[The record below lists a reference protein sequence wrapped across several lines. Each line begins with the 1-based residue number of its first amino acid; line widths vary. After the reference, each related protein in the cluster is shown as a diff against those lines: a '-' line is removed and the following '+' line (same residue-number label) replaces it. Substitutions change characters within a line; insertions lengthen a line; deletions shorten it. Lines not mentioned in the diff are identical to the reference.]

1 MALTLLECQVMAI
14 NPGVIA
20 RTGLEL
26 LGEVGLD
33 GLTMRV
39 VADRLGVRAPTLYWH
54 VKNKQHLLDAMAAVM
69 FTDAIE
75 GLEPPEKTVAWAD
88 WTAGRARTLRRILL
102 RYRDGARVFAGTN
115 LTGPD
120 LPRAMELTLRV
131 LLDAG
136 FTLPDAARG
145 FASVLHYTVGYTIE
159 EQARQGAAYEH
170 NPYEPQAL
178 TEAFQPEAYPL
189 AARAAT
195 EVFFAAD
202 PDTDFAAGLDLILT
216 GMATRLARARA
227 AGTAAGSG

>member
-1 MALTLLECQVMAI
+1 MAI

-26 LGEVGLD
+26 LGETGLD
-33 GLTMRV
+33 GLTMRL
-39 VADRLGVRAPTLYWH
+39 VADRLGVRPPTLYWH

-75 GLEPPEKTVAWAD
+75 GLRPPADAAAWPDWVA
-88 WTAGRARTLRRILL
+88 TRARTLRKVLL
-102 RYRDGARVFAGTN
+102 RYRDGARVFAGTY

-120 LPRAMELTLRV
+120 LPAAMELTLRV

-145 FASVLHYTVGYTIE
+145 FAAVLHYTVGHTIE
-159 EQARQGAAYEH
+159 EQARLGAGYEH
-170 NPYEPQAL
+170 NPYDPKAL
-178 TEAFQPEAYPL
+178 AEAFRPDLYPL

-195 EVFFAAD
+195 EVFLGPD
-202 PDTDFAAGLDLILT
+202 PDTDFDAGLDYILT
-216 GMATRLARARA
+216 GMAAK
-227 AGTAAGSG
+227 AGL